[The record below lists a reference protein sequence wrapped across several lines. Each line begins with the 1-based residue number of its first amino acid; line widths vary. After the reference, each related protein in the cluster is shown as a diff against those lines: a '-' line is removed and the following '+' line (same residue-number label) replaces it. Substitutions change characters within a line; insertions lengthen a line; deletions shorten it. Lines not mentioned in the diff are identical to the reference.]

1 MAASTDE
8 RSALCRGPVV
18 AARRVEV
25 RDDGRLREHP
35 QRVVRGGWRVRYRG
49 ACDARAARHRGQLC
63 QHDANCANAAPMSM
77 SMSMSMCILLL
88 SLRLPFCALFPP
100 LPPLLSLVYIVII
113 ILYIYSS
120 RCPCH
125 EVATGA
131 GQARRRYQRPTI
143 QDQQLVGGGSH
154 ASTNMCVISH
164 NDPGRDALTLTRG
177 GRRGHA
183 HTRN

>member
-35 QRVVRGGWRVRYRG
+35 QRVVRGRWRVQYRG
-49 ACDARAARHRGQLC
+49 ACDARAVQHRGQLATVPTRRPC
-63 QHDANCANAAPMSM
+63 LIMTFLTSPFLRPFPAPTT
-77 SMSMSMCILLL
+77 
-88 SLRLPFCALFPP
+88 PP
-100 LPPLLSLVYIVII
+100 LPFFLHLYYHS
-113 ILYIYSS
+113 LYILITLPMPRS
-120 RCPCH
+120 RYWIRP
-125 EVATGA
+125 
-131 GQARRRYQRPTI
+131 QARTSQALPKAD

-154 ASTNMCVISH
+154 ASTNMCVISP
-164 NDPGRDALTLTRG
+164 NEPGRDALTLTRG